1 MLEGRLI
8 KHQRKARCDNNTQ
21 MKWRRRDVAIVD
33 RCLEATFRL
42 TGEEE
47 SEFIEGVEVF
57 KYLGC
62 LMDRSD
68 DN

>member
-1 MLEGRLI
+1 M
-8 KHQRKARCDNNTQ
+8 
-21 MKWRRRDVAIVD
+21 AIVD
-33 RCLEATFRL
+33 RCLEENFRL

-68 DN
+68 DD